1 MHEGQCTDIPS
12 ILLFFSSVLLLSSS
26 PHFFSSP
33 PLFPPAYLPRR
44 GGDNIIDVLDNE
56 LTQLIWEAS
65 RSEAEL
71 MRLFRKFDRR
81 GTGRISRRDFSNA
94 VQKLGAL
101 DALFII
107 FIGH

>member
-1 MHEGQCTDIPS
+1 
-12 ILLFFSSVLLLSSS
+12 
-26 PHFFSSP
+26 
-33 PLFPPAYLPRR
+33 
-44 GGDNIIDVLDNE
+44 
-56 LTQLIWEAS
+56 LIWEAS

-101 DALFII
+101 FIS

>member
-1 MHEGQCTDIPS
+1 
-12 ILLFFSSVLLLSSS
+12 
-26 PHFFSSP
+26 
-33 PLFPPAYLPRR
+33 
-44 GGDNIIDVLDNE
+44 

-101 DALFII
+101 FIS
-107 FIGH
+107 FIGHGFFPDCSHVVNPMVFFLLSELRYTD